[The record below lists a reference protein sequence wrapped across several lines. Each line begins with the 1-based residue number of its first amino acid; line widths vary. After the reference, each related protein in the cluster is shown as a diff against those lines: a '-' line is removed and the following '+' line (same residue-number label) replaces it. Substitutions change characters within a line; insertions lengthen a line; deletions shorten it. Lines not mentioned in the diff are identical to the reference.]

1 MQKSKIIF
9 LLVFGFLFS
18 SNHLSVKDN
27 FTLVHSEEDFSSIV
41 FESHDIEL
49 DNKNG
54 KSKFITNDLIGLTM
68 DEGKPQLPV
77 YSTLFQINPNK
88 TYEVDY
94 EVLESYV
101 LDNIELEN
109 YKTDNGEF
117 YSVYPEEN
125 IYVSEPQVMRG
136 IVLNQIGITPYKY
149 SSDTKTLEV
158 YKSVKINIK
167 ETGDSTFEYFEPEKK
182 SRVFE
187 EFYQSSIINYERS
200 TRSEDYQTPSILY
213 ICGGSSCSNGYF
225 QDLVEWRHK
234 QGYEVTVVSTS
245 ESGSSESAINNF
257 ISNAYYLWTNP
268 PEIVGLVGDVGGSY
282 NIACDYYEWGSG
294 WNTYEGA
301 SDVKYTY
308 IDGNDLL
315 PEVVIGRISA
325 DSSSDLNNIINKTIQ
340 YEKAQLQTDLGWFDR
355 SALIGDPT
363 QSGLSCAITSQWI
376 REIMHAY
383 GHLDVAVDHNGGSD
397 SQLEDFLED
406 NFNEGIMYYNYRGIY
421 GSGGAYMPS
430 NGNNLSNGY
439 YTPFATVLTC
449 GTGDYNY
456 DDDSEDF
463 IRVGSVSNPKGAV
476 GCVGISTTG
485 THTAYNNILDMGIYD
500 GIYAQGLSF
509 AGSATTAGRL
519 AIYHTYP
526 GNPGDCVG
534 AFSAWTN
541 LMGDPAL
548 HLWTDTPKDFVIDGL
563 SNEMYLGANYMNLT
577 ISNTHGELVE
587 NARVTLLMGNDVIF
601 ESNYTDSNGNV
612 SFDWNDIDET
622 GIMYVTVTK
631 QNYRPLED
639 AVTFLDD
646 YAIDIVWDGDLES
659 SPGQNYTFPMIS
671 IGSVGNENISW
682 ISGELTSSSN
692 LVDIIDG
699 NTSWIYMSPDEY
711 IGMQEDLTIN
721 ISEDAI
727 FGDDINLILNLTDN
741 HDNNWSVYLP
751 FSINSAKLD
760 IVDFLASATPMPGE
774 SVDVFLQIQNNGN
787 MPSYNAQGFLSSTSN
802 LIEFD
807 NQTIDFGDV
816 AVGDIG
822 VSPES
827 SIISFSSNIVNGTI
841 LPIEVKIEDNNSYS
855 RSNFVN
861 LTVGIVEDTDP
872 LGPNPYG
879 YYIYGDED
887 TGYESAPVYDW
898 IEIDTNYGGSGEDL
912 NLTDGGDGNNATNS
926 TEFVQ
931 LPFEFNFYGDTYT
944 EITVS
949 TNGWIALGRTDL
961 LSFRN
966 YPIPGAGGPAPMIAA
981 FWDDMKTS
989 SSGDVFYKA
998 FPDGCENLDIECEY
1012 VVIEWSDM
1020 RTQDNNSDE
1029 DFQAI
1034 LYNGSDTPTGDG
1046 EIKIQYKTFNNTSNG
1061 YYPEGDRPDHGC
1073 YTTIGIE
1080 NKYSNEGL
1088 QYTFNNEYPRGAARL
1103 SDQSAI
1109 FITTQS
1115 PFVLYGDLNED
1126 ELLNVLDVV
1135 LLLAMILDQAEPD
1148 YIGDMNQDGILN
1160 VLDVV
1165 ILVSS
1170 ILDN

>member
-1 MQKSKIIF
+1 MKQSKIIF
-9 LLVFGFLFS
+9 LLIIGLLFS
-18 SNHLSVKDN
+18 SNQPSSKNN
-27 FTLVHSEEDFSSIV
+27 FTIVHSDQGFSSIV
-41 FESHDIEL
+41 FESNNIEL
-49 DNKNG
+49 GIENG
-54 KSKFITNDLIGLTM
+54 KSKFITNDLIGTTM
-68 DEGKPQLPV
+68 EEGKPQLPV
-77 YSTLFQINPNK
+77 YSTLFQINPDK
-88 TYEVDY
+88 TYEINY
-94 EVLESYV
+94 EVLESHT
-101 LDNIELEN
+101 LNNIELEN
-109 YKTDNGEF
+109 YKTDNTEF
-117 YSVYPEEN
+117 YSVYPEQN
-125 IYVSEPQVMRG
+125 LYISEPQIMRG
-136 IVLNQIGITPYKY
+136 VVLKQIGITPYKY
-149 SSDTKTLEV
+149 FPDTKTLEV
-158 YKSVKINIK
+158 YKTIKISIK
-167 ETGDSTFEYFEPEKK
+167 ETGDSNLEYFKPQKK

-187 EFYQSSIINYERS
+187 EFYQNSIINYERS

-234 QGYEVTVVSTS
+234 QGYEVAVVPTS
-245 ESGSSESAINNF
+245 ESGSSENAINNY

-315 PEVVIGRISA
+315 PEVIIGRISA

-376 REIMHAY
+376 KEIMNAH

-406 NFNEGIMYYNYRGIY
+406 HFNEGIMYYNYRGIY

-500 GIYAQGLSF
+500 GIYAQGLSY

-519 AIYHTYP
+519 GMYQTYP

-548 HLWTDTPKDFVIDGL
+548 HLWTDTPQDFIVDGL
-563 SNEMYLGANYMNLT
+563 SSQLQIGTNHMNLT

-587 NARVTLLMGNDVIF
+587 NARVTLLMGDDVIF
-601 ESNYTDSNGNV
+601 ESNYTDSSGNV
-612 SFDWNDIDET
+612 SFNWNNTDET
-622 GIMYVTVTK
+622 GILYVTVTK
-631 QNYRPLED
+631 RNYRPLENSINING
-639 AVTFLDD
+639 D
-646 YAIDIVWDGDLES
+646 YAIDYDFGPFS
-659 SPGQNYTFPMIS
+659 ARPGVDIMQVLDMSLQS
-671 IGSVGNENISW
+671 IGSENIASV
-682 ISGELTSSSN
+682 SGILSSSSN
-692 LVDIIDG
+692 LI
-699 NTSWIYMSPDEY
+699 E
-711 IGMQEDLTIN
+711 
-721 ISEDAI
+721 ISESTSEWNLENGEWNQNENGLFVVTVDENAI
-727 FGDDINLILNLTDN
+727 YEDDLNLILSLFDQNN
-741 HDNNWSVYLP
+741 HSWEIYIP
-751 FSINSAKLD
+751 FTIISPKLD
-760 IVDFLASATPMPGE
+760 VEEFLTASIPMPGE
-774 SVDVFLQIQNNGN
+774 AVDVFVQIRNNGN
-787 MPSYNAQGFLSSTSN
+787 FICENANCIISSPSN
-802 LIEFD
+802 LIQVD
-807 NQTIDFGDV
+807 NGSINFGDLEI
-816 AVGDIG
+816 GDIG
-822 VSPES
+822 ISEQTS
-827 SIISFSSNIVNGTI
+827 SLSFSNNIINGSV
-841 LPIEVKIEDNNSYS
+841 LPIEIEFFDNGYYN

-861 LTVGIVEDTDP
+861 VTVGVVQDTDP
-872 LGPNPYG
+872 FGPNPYG
-879 YYIYGDED
+879 YYIYDSED
-887 TGYESAPVYDW
+887 TGYDLAPVYEW
-898 IEIDTNYGGSGEDL
+898 IEIDTNYGGNGEDL
-912 NLTDGGDGNNATNS
+912 NLIDGGDGDNATNS
-926 TEFVQ
+926 TEFVD
-931 LPFEFNFYGDTYT
+931 LPFDFNFYGDIYNQ
-944 EITVS
+944 ITVS

-989 SSGDVFYKA
+989 SGGDVFYKA
-998 FPDGCENLDIECEY
+998 FPDGCQDNDCEY
-1012 VVIEWSDM
+1012 IVIEWSDM
-1020 RTQDNNSDE
+1020 RTEDNNSDE

-1034 LYNGSDTPTGDG
+1034 LYNGSDTPTGDS

-1073 YTTIGIE
+1073 YSTIGIE
-1080 NKYSNEGL
+1080 NKYSNEAL
-1088 QYTFNNEYPRGAARL
+1088 QYTFNNEYPPGASRL
-1103 SDQSAI
+1103 TNESAI

-1115 PFVLYGDLNED
+1115 PFIFYGDVNGD
-1126 ELLNVLDVV
+1126 EMLNVLDIV
-1135 LLLAMILDQAEPD
+1135 LLLSMILNQIESD
-1148 YIGDMNQDGILN
+1148 YVGDMNQDGVLN

-1165 ILVSS
+1165 ILVGS

>member
-1 MQKSKIIF
+1 MNKYKFIF
-9 LLVFGFLFS
+9 LLTIGFLFS
-18 SNHLSVKDN
+18 SNQLSIKDN
-27 FTLVHSEEDFSSIV
+27 FTIVDSGQDFSSII
-41 FESHDIEL
+41 FESNDIEL
-49 DNKNG
+49 VIENG
-54 KSKFITNDLIGLTM
+54 KSKFMTSDLIGLTM
-68 DEGKPQLPV
+68 DEGRPQMPV
-77 YSTLFQINPNK
+77 YSTLFQINPDK
-88 TYEVDY
+88 TYEIDY
-94 EVLESYV
+94 EVIESYT
-101 LDNIELEN
+101 LNDIELEN
-109 YKTDNGEF
+109 YKTDNNDI
-117 YSVYPEEN
+117 YSVYPEKSL
-125 IYVSEPQVMRG
+125 YVSDPQIMRG
-136 IVLNQIGITPYKY
+136 VVLNQIGITPYKY
-149 SSDTKTLEV
+149 FADTKTLEV
-158 YKSVKINIK
+158 YKSVKINIR
-167 ETGDSTFEYFEPEKK
+167 ETGNSTFEYFKPQKK

-187 EFYQSSIINYERS
+187 EFYQNSIINYERN

-225 QDLVEWRHK
+225 EDLVEWRHK
-234 QGYEVTVVSTS
+234 QGYEVTVVSTN

-308 IDGNDLL
+308 IDGNDFL

-363 QSGLSCAITSQWI
+363 QSGLSCAITSQWVK
-376 REIMHAY
+376 EIMNVH
-383 GHLDVAVDHNGGSD
+383 GHSDVAVDHNGGSD

-430 NGNNLSNGY
+430 NGNGLSNGY

-476 GCVGISTTG
+476 ACVGISTTG
-485 THTAYNNILDMGIYD
+485 THTAYNNILNMGMYD
-500 GIYAQGLSF
+500 GIFAQGLSY

-519 AIYHTYP
+519 AIYQTYP
-526 GNPGDCVG
+526 SNPGDCVG

-548 HLWTDTPKDFVIDGL
+548 HLWTDKPKDFVVDGL
-563 SNEMYLGANYMNLT
+563 SSELQLGTNYMNLT
-577 ISNTHGELVE
+577 ISNSDGELVE
-587 NARVTLLMGNDVIF
+587 NARVTLLMGDDVVF

-612 SFDWNDIDET
+612 SFDWNNLYEA

-631 QNYRPLED
+631 QNYRPLENT
-639 AVTFLDD
+639 VTFLDD
-646 YAIDIVWDGDLES
+646 YAIDISWNGNLES
-659 SPGQNYTFPMIS
+659 NPGETYTLPEI
-671 IGSVGNENISW
+671 IITNVGNEGISW
-682 ISGELTSSSN
+682 ISGELTSN
-692 LVDIIDG
+692 TDLVDIV
-699 NTSWIYMSPDEY
+699 NSTTSWIYMTDDPISN
-711 IGMQEDLTIN
+711 QEPLIIN
-721 ISEDAI
+721 VSEDAI
-727 FGDDINLILNLTDN
+727 FGDDLNLILNLTDN
-741 HDNNWSVYLP
+741 NDNNWSIYLP
-751 FSINSAKLD
+751 FSINSPKLD
-760 IVDFLASATPMPGE
+760 VIDFLTSSTPIPGE

-787 MPSYNAQGFLSSTSN
+787 VESQGVEGFLSSSSN
-802 LIEFD
+802 LIQFD
-807 NQTIDFGDV
+807 NNVINFGDV
-816 AVGDIG
+816 NVGS
-822 VSPES
+822 VSVSEQAS
-827 SIISFSSNIVNGTI
+827 VVSFSNNIVNGTI
-841 LPIEVKIEDNNSYS
+841 LPVEIKIEDDNYYS
-855 RSNFVN
+855 RSSFIN
-861 LTVGIVEDTDP
+861 LTVGIVQDTDP

-879 YYIYGDED
+879 YYIYDSED
-887 TGYESAPVYDW
+887 TEYELAPVYEW
-898 IEIDTNYGGSGEDL
+898 IEIDTNYGGNGQDL

-926 TEFVQ
+926 TEIVS
-931 LPFEFNFYGDTYT
+931 LPFEFNFYGDTYN

-989 SSGDVFYKA
+989 SGGDVFYKA
-998 FPDGCENLDIECEY
+998 FPDGCQSNDCEY

-1020 RTQDNNSDE
+1020 RTRDNNSDE

-1073 YTTIGIE
+1073 YATIGIE

-1088 QYTFNNEYPRGAARL
+1088 QYTFNNQYPRGASRL
-1103 SDQSAI
+1103 SDETAI

-1115 PFVLYGDLNED
+1115 PFIFYGDVNGD
-1126 ELLNVLDVV
+1126 EILNVLDAV
-1135 LLLAMILDQAEPD
+1135 LLLSMILGQSELD

-1165 ILVSS
+1165 ILVGL
-1170 ILDN
+1170 ILN